1 MEVPMSKSSETTTS
15 EIVIHLARP
24 GVAAQEYHLPEGA
37 TLADFLKSAGL
48 SSTDPQIYIQ
58 GVPIEET
65 LRLRDGEV
73 VTIVPRSS
81 VKGNEPWRATI
92 PAFRD
97 NALFEEYMDILKA
110 NRQKEYP
117 EEDSTE

>member
-1 MEVPMSKSSETTTS
+1 MSKAPETTTA

-81 VKGNEPWRATI
+81 VKGNEPWRAKI
-92 PAFRD
+92 SSFQDDAIFD
-97 NALFEEYMDILKA
+97 EYMEIMREL
-110 NRQKEYP
+110 RRRE
-117 EEDSTE
+117 